1 MPSKDAVPFFFFF
14 FFTMGVTPFAIVLGG
29 TCFQGRSLV
38 ARLLRDPRGIV
49 VFVVNRGRPYWGQA
63 VPADWQGTDVC
74 GTVRHVKADRETA
87 GFAGVLAG
95 AVAAW
100 ETGEV
105 DERKRRRKA
114 GCDEGDDATAAA
126 TLLLGLV
133 DFSAFHPRHILAL
146 LPLLRRWCRGGAVP
160 EGEQGRGVHAGVY
173 VLISSDSVYDS
184 CRHDDEAVLRSM
196 RGAAAAESV
205 AGKPAAKRPRS
216 ERSDGVDETLTVVGR
231 FPTAVE
237 RVAAHRRNR
246 YGGNKLRIED
256 VLRRTGGA
264 VRWAALRLADVVG
277 PCDDTGRFWA
287 MYLLCR
293 YFPGRLYLTPRVSA
307 TMVSLTY
314 SEDVVRTALTL
325 LERAVQR
332 AQSATP
338 PQAASSDGASAP
350 LEEAGCEW
358 DSSSSSSASSSESTD
373 SSSDSDSSENPADA
387 ERRAERR
394 LPAYAEPASAND
406 TVEGHAYNLACDEAV
421 SVADLVA
428 AVARSEGVAAP
439 VLRRPADAPRGE
451 AARYGTADFYPS
463 VDCGPVSSRR
473 AKERLGLRPT
483 TVGAVLEAACGF
495 FKVQTDRVAKGV
507 DVPAEEWGR
516 AVKKLPA
523 HAREELRV
531 MMAAEAKADRK

>member
-1 MPSKDAVPFFFFF
+1 
-14 FFTMGVTPFAIVLGG
+14 MGATPFAIVLGG

-63 VPADWQGTDVC
+63 VPADWQGSDVC

-100 ETGEV
+100 EKEQ
-105 DERKRRRKA
+105 RKRKRKA
-114 GCDEGDDATAAA
+114 AGCGEGDDATAAAAAA

-146 LPLLRRWCRGGAVP
+146 LPLLRRWCRGGAAPV
-160 EGEQGRGVHAGVY
+160 EKEDRRGLHAGVY

-184 CRHDDEAVLRSM
+184 CRHDDDDVLRSM
-196 RGAAAAESV
+196 RGAAAAES
-205 AGKPAAKRPRS
+205 AAAKPAAKRPRS
-216 ERSDGVDETLTVVGR
+216 ERSDGAVEETLTVVGR

-256 VLRRTGGA
+256 ILRRTGGA

-293 YFPGRLYLTPRVSA
+293 YFPDRLYLTPRVSA

-332 AQSATP
+332 AREPATP
-338 PQAASSDGASAP
+338 PQAASSDACAAP
-350 LEEAGCEW
+350 CEEAGCEW

-373 SSSDSDSSENPADA
+373 SSSDTDSSEDPTDA

-394 LPAYAEPASAND
+394 MPAYAEPAPTND
-406 TVEGHAYNLACDEAV
+406 AAVEGHAYNLACDEAV

-451 AARYGTADFYPS
+451 PARYGTADFYPS

-483 TVGAVLEAACGF
+483 AVGAVLEAACGF
-495 FKVQTDRVAKGV
+495 FKAQTDRVAKGV

-531 MMAAEAKADRK
+531 MMAAEAKADRG